1 MRDYNFI
8 CIKIY
13 TRNGCHVHQ
22 ATFPEV
28 YKFEAAMN
36 KMPLVQ
42 VRANI
47 NISAE
52 TRLLQFCS
60 LLGVAVRYAGLSIA
74 VSCVFVFCRRLRACF
89 GCCLPCTSPPVAS
102 PACRSPCVRPLQRL
116 VKIRKLYLMPTVI
129 FCVD

>member
-1 MRDYNFI
+1 
-8 CIKIY
+8 
-13 TRNGCHVHQ
+13 
-22 ATFPEV
+22 
-28 YKFEAAMN
+28 
-36 KMPLVQ
+36 MPLVQ

-74 VSCVFVFCRRLRACF
+74 VSCVFVLCRRLRACF
-89 GCCLPCTSPPVAS
+89 GCCLLCSSPPVGS
-102 PACRSPCVRPLQRL
+102 PACRSSCVRPLQRL
-116 VKIRKLYLMPTVI
+116 VKIHELYLMPTVI